1 MGSFF
6 KLTLINKMELKK
18 LLLAALFSITFISCN
33 QSTQKLSS
41 KDAADAI
48 YFGGD
53 IITMEGDSASY
64 DEAVAVKNG
73 KIIFVGKKT
82 EAEKL
87 MGDITKLN
95 DLKGKTLLPGFIDPH
110 LHASIA
116 ASILPVEIV
125 SAMEW
130 NTPYGKSIVV
140 KDHDAFINRL
150 KELDKSYGDPEKI
163 LMAWGYFEPYHG
175 KISKDELNSISLTRP
190 IIVWQRSCHEFYLN
204 DAALKHF
211 NITEADFN
219 KMPQYC
225 NYKEGHVFEAG
236 LFVVTKPVLDYISNP
251 AQFSKGLEMM
261 TDVIH
266 KGGLTTICEQGFPQ
280 VDLNLEQTLISKE
293 INKPSTPFRYEMVPN
308 AMYFYPILKSGTK
321 VLEFCDSL
329 VKTGKDKMDYVKA
342 VKFYVDG
349 AIFSQLMIMSQPYE
363 DYHHGQWMMQPK
375 EQEDVF
381 NAFWKAG
388 WDIHIHVNG
397 DGGLDT
403 LLAIIDRAKSLTPN
417 STSKIFLEHYG
428 YARQDQHEKVAEYGI
443 LVSNNPYY
451 YYELSGPYS
460 KEGLGPERASKIS
473 SIGSLE
479 KLKVPL
485 SFHSDYFM
493 APAEPLLLVWSAV
506 NRINSNGDV
515 LAPEEKVSLFTGMKA
530 VTIEAAR
537 SIKMEKEIGTIAAG
551 KKADF
556 VLLGENPF
564 KIDPMKIKDI
574 KIYSTIFEG
583 KEFKIQ

>member
-1 MGSFF
+1 M
-6 KLTLINKMELKK
+6 KLRH
-18 LLLAALFSITFISCN
+18 LLLLSFLIVAFAGCN
-33 QSTQKLSS
+33 QSTQKTST
-41 KDAADAI
+41 KDAPDAM

-53 IITMEGDSASY
+53 IITMEGDNAAY
-64 DEAVAVKNG
+64 AEAVAVKNG
-73 KIIFVGKKT
+73 KITFAGKKA

-87 MGDITKLN
+87 KGDSTKMN

-110 LHASIA
+110 IHASIA
-116 ASILPVEIV
+116 ASVLPVEIV

-130 NTPYGKSIVV
+130 NTPKGKSVVV

-150 KELDKSYGDPEKI
+150 KELDKSYEDPQKV
-163 LMAWGYFEPYHG
+163 LLAWGYFKPYHG
-175 KISKDELNSISLTRP
+175 SISKDELNSISSTRP

-219 KMPQYC
+219 KMPGYC
-225 NYKEGHVFEAG
+225 DYKTGHVFETG

-280 VDLNLEQTLISKE
+280 VDLNLEQSLISKE
-293 INKPSTPFRYEMVPN
+293 INKTSTSFRYEMVPN
-308 AMYFYPILKSGTK
+308 AMYLYPILKSGSK
-321 VLEFCDSL
+321 VLAFCDSL
-329 VKTGKDKMDYVKA
+329 INTGKDKMDYVKA

-363 DYHHGQWMMQPK
+363 DNHHGEWMMQPK
-375 EQEDVF
+375 EQDDVF
-381 NAFWKAG
+381 ETFYKAG

-403 LLAIIDRAKSLTPN
+403 LLAIIDRARISTPN
-417 STSKIFLEHYG
+417 SASKIFLEHYG
-428 YARQDQHEKVAEYGI
+428 YARQDQHEKVAKYGI

-515 LAPEEKVSLFTGMKA
+515 LAPEEKVSLFTAMKA

-537 SIKMEKEIGTIAAG
+537 SIRMENEIGTISAG

-556 VLLGENPF
+556 VILEENPF
-564 KIDPMKIKDI
+564 KVNPTKIKDI
-574 KIYSTIFEG
+574 SIYSTVFEG
-583 KEFKIQ
+583 KEFRIQK

>member
-1 MGSFF
+1 M
-6 KLTLINKMELKK
+6 KLRN
-18 LLLAALFSITFISCN
+18 LLLLSFLIVAFAGCN
-33 QSTQKLSS
+33 QSTQKTSS

-53 IITMEGDSASY
+53 IITMEGESAAY
-64 DEAVAVKNG
+64 AEAVAVKNG
-73 KIIFVGKKT
+73 KIFFVGKKS

-87 MGDITKLN
+87 KGDSSKMN
-95 DLKGKTLLPGFIDPH
+95 DLKGKTMLPGFIDPH
-110 LHASIA
+110 IHASIA
-116 ASILPVEIV
+116 ASVLPVEIV

-130 NTPYGKSIVV
+130 NTPRGKSVVV

-150 KELDKSYGDPEKI
+150 KELDKSYEDPQKV
-163 LMAWGYFEPYHG
+163 LLAWGYFKPYHG
-175 KISKDELNSISLTRP
+175 SISRDELNSISTTRP

-219 KMPQYC
+219 KMPGYSD
-225 NYKEGHVFEAG
+225 YKTGHVFETG

-280 VDLNLEQTLISKE
+280 VDLNLEQSLISKE
-293 INKPSTPFRYEMVPN
+293 INKPSTPFRYAMVPN
-308 AMYFYPILKSGTK
+308 AMYFYPILKSGSK
-321 VLEFCDSL
+321 VLAFCDSL
-329 VKTGKDKMDYVKA
+329 INTGKDNMDYVKA

-363 DYHHGQWMMQPK
+363 DHHHGEWMMQPK
-375 EQEDVF
+375 EQDDVF
-381 NAFWKAG
+381 ETFYKAG

-403 LLAIIDRAKSLTPN
+403 LLAIIDRARTSTPN

-428 YARQDQHEKVAEYGI
+428 YARQDQHEKVAKYGI

-493 APAEPLLLVWSAV
+493 APADPLLLVWSAV

-515 LAPEEKVSLFTGMKA
+515 LAPEEKVGLFTAIKA

-537 SIKMEKEIGTIAAG
+537 SIRMEKEIGTISTG

-556 VLLGENPF
+556 VILEENPF
-564 KIDPMKIKDI
+564 KIDPVKIKDI
-574 KIYSTIFEG
+574 SIYSTVFEG
-583 KEFKIQ
+583 KEFKIQR

>member
-1 MGSFF
+1 M
-6 KLTLINKMELKK
+6 KLRN
-18 LLLAALFSITFISCN
+18 LLLLSFLIVAFAGCN
-33 QSTQKLSS
+33 QSTQKTSS

-53 IITMEGDSASY
+53 IITMEGESAAY
-64 DEAVAVKNG
+64 AEAVAVKNG
-73 KIIFVGKKT
+73 KIFFVGKKS

-87 MGDITKLN
+87 KGDSSKMN
-95 DLKGKTLLPGFIDPH
+95 DLKGKTMLPGFIDPH
-110 LHASIA
+110 IHASIA
-116 ASILPVEIV
+116 ASVLPVEIV

-130 NTPYGKSIVV
+130 NTPRGKSVVV

-150 KELDKSYGDPEKI
+150 KELDKSYEDPQKV
-163 LMAWGYFEPYHG
+163 LLAWGYFKPYHG
-175 KISKDELNSISLTRP
+175 SISKDELNSISLTRP

-219 KMPQYC
+219 KMPGYSD
-225 NYKEGHVFEAG
+225 YKTGHVFETG

-280 VDLNLEQTLISKE
+280 VDLNLEQSLISKE
-293 INKPSTPFRYEMVPN
+293 INKPSTPFRYAMVPN
-308 AMYFYPILKSGTK
+308 AMYFYPILKSGSK
-321 VLEFCDSL
+321 VLAFCDSL
-329 VKTGKDKMDYVKA
+329 INTGKDNMDYVKA

-363 DYHHGQWMMQPK
+363 DHHHGEWMMQPK
-375 EQEDVF
+375 EQDDVF
-381 NAFWKAG
+381 ETFYKAG

-403 LLAIIDRAKSLTPN
+403 LLAIIDRARTSTPN

-428 YARQDQHEKVAEYGI
+428 YARQDQHEKVAKYGI

-493 APAEPLLLVWSAV
+493 APADPLLLVWSAV

-515 LAPEEKVSLFTGMKA
+515 LAPEEKVGLFTAIKA

-537 SIKMEKEIGTIAAG
+537 SIRMEKEIGTISTG

-556 VLLGENPF
+556 VILEENPF
-564 KIDPMKIKDI
+564 KIDPVKIKDI
-574 KIYSTIFEG
+574 SIYSTVFEG
-583 KEFKIQ
+583 KEFKIQR

>member
-1 MGSFF
+1 MKEKNRSVIAPLFM
-6 KLTLINKMELKK
+6 LLILI
-18 LLLAALFSITFISCN
+18 AAMVTGCN
-33 QSTQKLSS
+33 QSTQKISS
-41 KDAADAI
+41 NDAADAI

-53 IITMEGDSASY
+53 IITMEGDNAAY
-64 DEAVAVKNG
+64 AEAVAVKNG
-73 KIIFVGKKT
+73 KITFAGKKA

-87 MGDITKLN
+87 KGDSTKMN

-110 LHASIA
+110 IHASIA
-116 ASILPVEIV
+116 ASVLPVEIV

-130 NTPYGKSIVV
+130 NTPKGKSVVV

-150 KELDKSYGDPEKI
+150 KELDKSYEDPQKV
-163 LMAWGYFEPYHG
+163 LLAWGYFKPYHG
-175 KISKDELNSISLTRP
+175 SISKDELNSISSTRP

-219 KMPQYC
+219 KMPGYC
-225 NYKEGHVFEAG
+225 DYKTGHVFETG

-280 VDLNLEQTLISKE
+280 VDLNLEQSLISKE
-293 INKPSTPFRYEMVPN
+293 INKTSTSFRYEMVPN
-308 AMYFYPILKSGTK
+308 AMYLYPILKSGSK
-321 VLEFCDSL
+321 VLAFCDSL
-329 VKTGKDKMDYVKA
+329 INTGKDKMDYVKA

-349 AIFSQLMIMSQPYE
+349 AIFSQLMIMSRPYE
-363 DYHHGQWMMQPK
+363 DNHHGEWMMQPK
-375 EQEDVF
+375 EQDDVF
-381 NAFWKAG
+381 ETFYKAG

-403 LLAIIDRAKSLTPN
+403 LLAIIDRARISTPN
-417 STSKIFLEHYG
+417 SKSKIYLEHYG
-428 YARQDQHEKVAEYGI
+428 YARQDQHEKVAKYGI

-515 LAPEEKVSLFTGMKA
+515 LAPEEKVSLFTATKA

-537 SIKMEKEIGTIAAG
+537 SIRMENEIGTISAG

-556 VLLGENPF
+556 VILEENPF
-564 KIDPMKIKDI
+564 EVNPTKIKDI
-574 KIYSTIFEG
+574 SIYSNVFEG
-583 KEFKIQ
+583 KEFRIQK

>member
-1 MGSFF
+1 MKLRYLLFLSFLSVAF
-6 KLTLINKMELKK
+6 
-18 LLLAALFSITFISCN
+18 AGCN
-33 QSTQKLSS
+33 QSTQKNSS

-48 YFGGD
+48 YYGGD
-53 IITMEGDSASY
+53 IITMEGDSTAYS
-64 DEAVAVKNG
+64 EAVAVKNG
-73 KIIFVGKKT
+73 KIIFAGKKS

-87 MGDITKLN
+87 KGDSTKMN
-95 DLKGKTLLPGFIDPH
+95 DLKGKTMLPGFIDPH
-110 LHASIA
+110 IHASIA
-116 ASILPVEIV
+116 ASVLPVEIV

-130 NTPYGKSIVV
+130 NTPRGKSVVV

-150 KELDKSYGDPEKI
+150 KELDKSYEDPQKV
-163 LMAWGYFEPYHG
+163 LLAWGYFKPYHG
-175 KISKDELNSISLTRP
+175 SISKDELNSISSTRP

-219 KMPQYC
+219 KMPGYSD
-225 NYKEGHVFEAG
+225 YKTGHVFETG

-280 VDLNLEQTLISKE
+280 VDLNLEQSLISKE
-293 INKPSTPFRYEMVPN
+293 INKTSTPFRYEMVPN
-308 AMYFYPILKSGTK
+308 AMYLYPILKSGSK
-321 VLEFCDSL
+321 VLAFCDSL
-329 VKTGKDKMDYVKA
+329 INTGKDKMDYVKA

-363 DYHHGQWMMQPK
+363 DHHHGEWMMQPK
-375 EQEDVF
+375 EQDDVF
-381 NAFWKAG
+381 QTFYKAG

-403 LLAIIDRAKSLTPN
+403 LLAIIDRARTSTPN

-428 YARQDQHEKVAEYGI
+428 YARQDQHEKVAKYGI

-493 APAEPLLLVWSAV
+493 APADPLLLVWSAV

-515 LAPEEKVSLFTGMKA
+515 LAPEEKVGLFTAIKA

-537 SIKMEKEIGTIAAG
+537 SIRMEKEIGTISTG

-556 VLLGENPF
+556 VILEENPF
-564 KIDPMKIKDI
+564 KIDPVKIKDI
-574 KIYSTIFEG
+574 SIYSTVFEG
-583 KEFKIQ
+583 KEFKIQR

>member
-1 MGSFF
+1 MKEKNRSVIAPLFM
-6 KLTLINKMELKK
+6 LLILI
-18 LLLAALFSITFISCN
+18 AAMVTGCN
-33 QSTQKLSS
+33 QSTQKISS
-41 KDAADAI
+41 NDAADAI

-53 IITMEGDSASY
+53 IITMEGDNAAY
-64 DEAVAVKNG
+64 AEAVAVKNG
-73 KIIFVGKKT
+73 KITFAGKKA

-87 MGDITKLN
+87 KGDSTKMN

-110 LHASIA
+110 IHASIA
-116 ASILPVEIV
+116 ASVLPVEIV

-130 NTPYGKSIVV
+130 NTPKGKSVVV

-150 KELDKSYGDPEKI
+150 KELDKSYEDPQKV
-163 LMAWGYFEPYHG
+163 LLAWGYFKPYHG
-175 KISKDELNSISLTRP
+175 SISKDELNSISSTRP

-219 KMPQYC
+219 KMPGYC
-225 NYKEGHVFEAG
+225 DYKTGHVFETG

-280 VDLNLEQTLISKE
+280 VDLNLEQSLISKE
-293 INKPSTPFRYEMVPN
+293 INKTSTSFRYEMVPN
-308 AMYFYPILKSGTK
+308 AMYLYPILKSGSK
-321 VLEFCDSL
+321 VLAFCDSL
-329 VKTGKDKMDYVKA
+329 INTGKDKMDYVKA

-363 DYHHGQWMMQPK
+363 DNHHGEWMMQPK
-375 EQEDVF
+375 EQDDVF
-381 NAFWKAG
+381 ETFYKAG

-403 LLAIIDRAKSLTPN
+403 LLAIIDRARISTPN
-417 STSKIFLEHYG
+417 SKSKIYLEHYG
-428 YARQDQHEKVAEYGI
+428 YARQDQHEKVAKYGI

-515 LAPEEKVSLFTGMKA
+515 LAPEEKVSLFTATKA

-537 SIKMEKEIGTIAAG
+537 SIRMENEIGTISAG

-556 VLLGENPF
+556 VILEENPF
-564 KIDPMKIKDI
+564 KVNPTKIKDI
-574 KIYSTIFEG
+574 SIYSTVFEG
-583 KEFKIQ
+583 KEFRIQK

>member
-1 MGSFF
+1 MR
-6 KLTLINKMELKK
+6 N
-18 LLLAALFSITFISCN
+18 LLLLSFLIVAFAGCN
-33 QSTQKLSS
+33 QSTQKTSS

-53 IITMEGDSASY
+53 IITMEGESAAY
-64 DEAVAVKNG
+64 AEAVAVKNG
-73 KIIFVGKKT
+73 KIFFVGKKS

-87 MGDITKLN
+87 KGDSSKMN
-95 DLKGKTLLPGFIDPH
+95 DLKGKTMLPGFIDPH
-110 LHASIA
+110 IHASIA
-116 ASILPVEIV
+116 ASVLPVEIV

-130 NTPYGKSIVV
+130 NTPRGKSVVV

-150 KELDKSYGDPEKI
+150 KELDKSYEDPQKV
-163 LMAWGYFEPYHG
+163 LLAWGYFKPYHG
-175 KISKDELNSISLTRP
+175 SISKDELNSISLTRP

-219 KMPQYC
+219 KMPGYSD
-225 NYKEGHVFEAG
+225 YKTGHVFETG

-280 VDLNLEQTLISKE
+280 VDLNLEQSLISKE
-293 INKPSTPFRYEMVPN
+293 INKPSTPFRYAMVPN
-308 AMYFYPILKSGTK
+308 AMYFYPILKSGSK
-321 VLEFCDSL
+321 VLAFCDSL
-329 VKTGKDKMDYVKA
+329 INTGKDNMDYVKA

-363 DYHHGQWMMQPK
+363 DHHHGEWMMQPK
-375 EQEDVF
+375 EQDDVF
-381 NAFWKAG
+381 ETFYKAG

-403 LLAIIDRAKSLTPN
+403 LLAIIDRARTSTPN

-428 YARQDQHEKVAEYGI
+428 YARQDQHEKVAKYGI

-493 APAEPLLLVWSAV
+493 APADPLLLVWSAV

-515 LAPEEKVSLFTGMKA
+515 LAPEEKVGLFTAIKA

-537 SIKMEKEIGTIAAG
+537 SIRMEKEIGTISTG

-556 VLLGENPF
+556 VILEENPF
-564 KIDPMKIKDI
+564 KIDPVKIKDI
-574 KIYSTIFEG
+574 SIYSTVFEG
-583 KEFKIQ
+583 KEFKIQR

>member
-1 MGSFF
+1 M
-6 KLTLINKMELKK
+6 KLRH
-18 LLLAALFSITFISCN
+18 LLLLSFLSFAFASCD
-33 QSTQKLSS
+33 QSTQKTST
-41 KDAADAI
+41 KDAPDAI

-53 IITMEGDSASY
+53 IITMEGDNAAY
-64 DEAVAVKNG
+64 AEAVAVKNG
-73 KIIFVGKKT
+73 KITFAGKKA

-87 MGDITKLN
+87 KGDSTKMN

-110 LHASIA
+110 IHASIA
-116 ASILPVEIV
+116 ASVLPVEIV

-130 NTPYGKSIVV
+130 NTPKGKSVVV

-150 KELDKSYGDPEKI
+150 KELDKSYEDPQKV
-163 LMAWGYFEPYHG
+163 LLAWGYFKPYHG
-175 KISKDELNSISLTRP
+175 SISKDELNSISSTRP

-219 KMPQYC
+219 KMPGYC
-225 NYKEGHVFEAG
+225 DYKTGHVFETG

-280 VDLNLEQTLISKE
+280 VDLNLEQSLISKE
-293 INKPSTPFRYEMVPN
+293 INKTSTSFRYEMVPN
-308 AMYFYPILKSGTK
+308 AMYLYPILKSGSK
-321 VLEFCDSL
+321 VLAFCDSL
-329 VKTGKDKMDYVKA
+329 INTGKDKMDYVKA

-363 DYHHGQWMMQPK
+363 DNHHGEWMMQPK
-375 EQEDVF
+375 EQDDVF
-381 NAFWKAG
+381 ETFYKAG

-403 LLAIIDRAKSLTPN
+403 LLAIIDRARISTPN
-417 STSKIFLEHYG
+417 SKSKIYLEHYG
-428 YARQDQHEKVAEYGI
+428 YARQDQHEKVAKYGI

-515 LAPEEKVSLFTGMKA
+515 LAPEEKVSLFTATKA

-537 SIKMEKEIGTIAAG
+537 SIRMENEIGTISAG

-556 VLLGENPF
+556 VILEENPF
-564 KIDPMKIKDI
+564 KVNPTKIKDI
-574 KIYSTIFEG
+574 SIYSTVFEG
-583 KEFKIQ
+583 KEFRIQK